1 MYFYREDIDIEFWDV
16 LMASFWFL
24 ILFSYAFIVKIR
36 KIEKYP
42 EYKYYV
48 KGIVFKI
55 LGGIVFSLIY
65 ALYYKGGD
73 TVLYFYS
80 SRSLL
85 NLAFED
91 FGKFVSIML
100 GNLSPE
106 NGSLFGPKIGYV
118 SYYSD
123 FNSFATVRF
132 SVIFVL
138 LSGKSFLGTAV
149 LIAGFTYNGL
159 WSLFRLLYNRFKGD
173 SKAIAFAVLF
183 IPSTLFWGSGIMKDS
198 YTLMAICLIFVGFY
212 RIIELKTNILK
223 NMLIIIISS
232 YILLSIKPYIFV
244 TFMMAVFVTIVYK
257 YYKDIKNKIL
267 KTTVVPLFLMIII
280 YFGINITIKISS
292 TFNEQYS
299 SIDKMLNVALISQQ
313 DLKQAYYGGNSFD
326 IGDFEPTVWGVLSKF
341 HLATLAG
348 LYRPYLWDVR
358 NIVMLISALENTI
371 FLLLSLYV
379 LILSMFTWQRYGWK
393 YMQKVLFSDS
403 FIVFSLVFSIV
414 FAFFMGLT
422 TSNFGSLVRYKIRLI
437 PFFMASLLIIVHN
450 FNIERNKWEK

>member
-1 MYFYREDIDIEFWDV
+1 MYFYREDIEIELWDII
-16 LMASFWFL
+16 MASFWFL

-36 KIEKYP
+36 KVEKYP
-42 EYKYYV
+42 EYQYYV

-55 LGGIVFSLIY
+55 LGGIAFSLIY

-73 TVLYFYS
+73 TILYFYS

-85 NLAFED
+85 NLAYED

-100 GNLSPE
+100 GNLTPE
-106 NGSLFGPKIGYV
+106 NKSLFGPKIGYV

-123 FNSFATVRF
+123 FNSFSTVRF

-149 LIAGFTYNGL
+149 LIAAFTYNGL
-159 WSLFRLLYNRFKGD
+159 WSLFRLLYKRFKD
-173 SKAIAFAVLF
+173 NSKAIAFAVLF

-212 RIIELKTNILK
+212 RIIELKEHIVKNIL
-223 NMLIIIISS
+223 LLLFFS
-232 YILLSIKPYIFV
+232 YILLSIKPYIFI

-267 KTTVVPLFLMIII
+267 KTTIIPIFLAIII
-280 YFGINITIKISS
+280 YLGINITIQISS

-313 DLKQAYYGGNSFD
+313 DLKQSYYGGNSFD
-326 IGDFEPTVWGVLSKF
+326 IGYFEPTVLGVLSKF

-348 LYRPYLWDVR
+348 LYRPYLWDVK
-358 NIVMLISALENTI
+358 NIVMFISAIENTI

-379 LILSMFTWQRYGWK
+379 LFLSLFTWQRYGWK

-403 FIVFSLVFSIV
+403 FIVYSLVFSIL
-414 FAFFMGLT
+414 FAFFIGLT
-422 TSNFGSLVRYKIRLI
+422 TSNFGSLVRYKIPLI
-437 PFFMASLLIIVHN
+437 PFFMASLFIIIHN
-450 FNIERNKWEK
+450 FNIERNKWKD

>member
-85 NLAFED
+85 NLASED

-326 IGDFEPTVWGVLSKF
+326 IGYFEPTVWGVLSKF

-379 LILSMFTWQRYGWK
+379 LILSMFTWQRYGWR

-403 FIVFSLVFSIV
+403 FIVFSLVFSIL
-414 FAFFMGLT
+414 FAFFIGLT
-422 TSNFGSLVRYKIRLI
+422 TSNFGSLVRYKIPLI